1 MYATIFNENS
11 DPSVPLKKIDKLVV
25 KDNAELTKEVDP
37 SFVRTVFVVIPPVTI
52 TIPLE
57 CKATET

>member
-1 MYATIFNENS
+1 MVE
-11 DPSVPLKKIDKLVV
+11 
-25 KDNAELTKEVDP
+25 DNAKLTKEADP